1 MTPLSQIN
9 RLRITGQP
17 VLALKLLDETI
28 LDESTPDEQLQALQA
43 LRGVLVLEAKE
54 SAPDAFFAWLGKLF
68 SRKAKEIKE

>member
-43 LRGVLVLEAKE
+43 LRGVLVKE
-54 SAPDAFFAWLGKLF
+54 QPDVTFAWLGKLF
-68 SRKAKEIKE
+68 SRKAKEVKG